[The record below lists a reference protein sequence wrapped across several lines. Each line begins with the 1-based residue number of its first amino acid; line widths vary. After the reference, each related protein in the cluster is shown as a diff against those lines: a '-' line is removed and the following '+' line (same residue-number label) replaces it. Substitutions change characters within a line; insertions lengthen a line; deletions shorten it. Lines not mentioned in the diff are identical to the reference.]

1 MLGGL
6 GAGGGKQ
13 PICVIGLRT
22 AQLRF
27 IPANLF
33 CIVLYAF
40 NLRTWRK
47 AEISGPASPKMPRPR
62 SNISRPVQSRRA
74 RWVRAELFNRRP
86 QSGTDGEEAAA
97 GGKCNGG
104 AVGVRVG
111 SGTPY
116 RARCGGGSAVG
127 AGGNRYTVQRKLR
140 GRPSERRQVGT
151 VRSTTLETLDEQNR
165 CQVGPHSLRPPPGS
179 SPAGLHQSI
188 LVPTMDTSNDDAQRT
203 VPHESCISFRRAA
216 ARSWALSSQHP
227 CWI

>member
-86 QSGTDGEEAAA
+86 QSGTDGAEADGRKCGGNPA
-97 GGKCNGG
+97 GGPG
-104 AVGVRVG
+104 RD
-111 SGTPY
+111 
-116 RARCGGGSAVG
+116 
-127 AGGNRYTVQRKLR
+127 RYTVQGSIRWLSRPDVMR
-140 GRPSERRQVGT
+140 GPRFVRPAPG
-151 VRSTTLETLDEQNR
+151 RS
-165 CQVGPHSLRPPPGS
+165 PRP
-179 SPAGLHQSI
+179 LIHQ
-188 LVPTMDTSNDDAQRT
+188 
-203 VPHESCISFRRAA
+203 ISRWANSRRATCNNGNFSIKVHRLLTGMCNGA
-216 ARSWALSSQHP
+216 VSGVCREDPPAETR
-227 CWI
+227 